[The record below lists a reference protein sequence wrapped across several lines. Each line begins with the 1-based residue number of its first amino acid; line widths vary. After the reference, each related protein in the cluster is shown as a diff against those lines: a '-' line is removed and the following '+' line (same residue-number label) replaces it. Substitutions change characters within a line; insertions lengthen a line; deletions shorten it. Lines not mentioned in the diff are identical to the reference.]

1 MAYSVGLFEIY
12 DKIAAVIR
20 ARLNPNELLKIEFK
34 THDFQRFLGIAITA
48 LGLILS
54 VVLAVKSDKLSI
66 LLAGLAW
73 AAGFPILF
81 WSNLKMIKQTQL
93 LSFRYRSRIDDTSYI
108 EILTV
113 FYFFGVILSLAA
125 ALYFAVALS
134 SVQVLIYGFIAS
146 IFLLATMI
154 FLARFELL
162 GIQRDSSATIG
173 ETAICILSLPLRIFS
188 RLAGSAF
195 AFSNILLII
204 GLVYTIYLVF
214 SELYYLE
221 LFQIFTGLSALVGG
235 LAFAVYLCSPL
246 LIYLIALPLYL
257 VFRLLAQL
265 AGIPES
271 NTDVKSDLD
280 LGEVHLNFGTS
291 DEGQTVVLSGEDAR
305 HLYLSGTIDPSTLVW
320 MDGMTEWLPVSK
332 IGF

>member
-1 MAYSVGLFEIY
+1 MAYSIGLFKIY
-12 DKIAAVIR
+12 DKIATVIR
-20 ARLNPNELLKIEFK
+20 TQLNPVQLLTIEFK
-34 THDFQRFLGIAITA
+34 THDSQRFLGIALTA

-73 AAGFPILF
+73 TAGFPILF
-81 WSNLKMIKQTQL
+81 WSNLKMVKQVQL
-93 LSFRYRSRIDDTSYI
+93 LSFQYRSRIDNTSYI
-108 EILTV
+108 EILTI
-113 FYFFGVILSLAA
+113 FYLFGAILSLAA

-134 SVQVLIYGFIAS
+134 SVQVLFYGIIAS
-146 IFLLATMI
+146 IFLFTTMI
-154 FLARFELL
+154 FLARFELI
-162 GIQRDSSATIG
+162 GVQQDSSATIW
-173 ETAICILSLPLRIFS
+173 ETAICILSIPLRIFS

-204 GLVYTIYLVF
+204 NLIYTIYLVF
-214 SELYYLE
+214 SESYYLD
-221 LFQIFTGLSALVGG
+221 LFQIFAGLSMLLGG

-257 VFRLLAQL
+257 IFRLLAQL
-265 AGIPES
+265 AGVPES
-271 NTDVKSDLD
+271 NVDVKCDLD
-280 LGEVHLNFGTS
+280 LAEVHLNFGTNY
-291 DEGQTVVLSGEDAR
+291 EGQIAVLSGEDVR
-305 HLYLSGTIDPSTLVW
+305 HLYFSGTLDPSTLVW